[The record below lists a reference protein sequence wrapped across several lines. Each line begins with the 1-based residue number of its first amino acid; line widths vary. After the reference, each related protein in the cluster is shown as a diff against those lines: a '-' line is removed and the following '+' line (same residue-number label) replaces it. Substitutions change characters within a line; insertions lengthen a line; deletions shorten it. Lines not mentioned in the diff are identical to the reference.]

1 MSRKSL
7 MIIVV
12 SVFALTAGTAFA
24 RSETGTITNINAKAD
39 QITLSSGRTI
49 NLPEHIEVQSFK
61 VGERIAVKY
70 TVQKSGIALAST
82 VHPVK
87 KYSAP

>member
-1 MSRKSL
+1 
-7 MIIVV
+7 MIAAAVV
-12 SVFALTAGTAFA
+12 ALSAGTALA
-24 RSETGTITNINAKAD
+24 RNEIGTITNINAKAD
-39 QITLSSGRTI
+39 QITLSSGKTI
-49 NLPEHIEVQSFK
+49 HLPEHIEVQSFK
-61 VGERIAVKY
+61 VGERVAVKY